1 MPEGSDPNGRNE
13 PDKALFRAISND
25 NLEGVQEALEGGAN
39 PNAIEGHHHTA
50 LSRAVT
56 IDDSRIVGHLLDR
69 GADPN
74 ARSENGETPLH
85 HSHQSSRAVFSQL
98 IQAGADP
105 NARDQGGITPL
116 HRAVA
121 DKRFLSSAQRLLEN
135 GADPNVR
142 TNVRGT
148 TPLHWANSDAATT
161 RLLTWKSYPKADPNA
176 PDRQGQT
183 PLHYAISNPDS
194 DRMERYNQ
202 VQSLLN
208 GGADPNI
215 RTHRQET
222 PLHRATLSLRESLA
236 EVSMLLQTGADVRSR
251 DDVGNTPLHYA
262 AGHTSVDRC
271 SVVQRLLQ
279 KGARP
284 NEQNHAG
291 QTPLHLAAGREGE
304 GQAEAIRRLLTDGAD
319 PNIADAKGQTPIDVA
334 SPSAQEIFARRY
346 NSPEQKERRAM
357 HDRAANQ
364 APNKPNKTDEY
375 HQQFADQIVE
385 QIRQGTAP
393 WQKPWKPGEESLPK
407 NLSSGKEYR
416 GGNSIYLSV
425 AQGAKDYSENR
436 WGTYKQ
442 IQAAGGHVRK
452 GEKGTRILSFQ
463 DHKQIAVTD
472 KAGKPVHD
480 AEGNKVYRYERLDH
494 PMVRQYTVFNADQT
508 DGLKLPERPS
518 QQPEWKAHENAEA
531 VIRAS
536 GVRINHVAGDRA
548 FYNLQND
555 RVTLPERG
563 QFPSANHYY
572 QTALHELG
580 HATGH
585 PDRMNR
591 QSLQEGVAAGF
602 GSEAYAKEELRA
614 EISAMMTGQRVG
626 VGHDPSRG
634 AAYVESWLKAL
645 QDDPREIYRA
655 SSEAQKMSDHLV
667 APMREKAAEQE
678 KKQGEL
684 AQKYSHEAGPQI
696 SHTPSPEAK
705 AQTQQLEREVTPN
718 R

>member
-1 MPEGSDPNGRNE
+1 MPQNDPNAALFSSIVSNDPEGMAAALDAGADPNARQGYN
-13 PDKALFRAISND
+13 
-25 NLEGVQEALEGGAN
+25 
-39 PNAIEGHHHTA
+39 HTA
-50 LSRAVT
+50 LSRAVAN
-56 IDDSRIVGHLLDR
+56 DSEQAVVVLLNR

-105 NARDQGGITPL
+105 NARDLRGITPL

-183 PLHYAISNPDS
+183 PLHYAVSNPDS
-194 DRMERYNQ
+194 DRIERYNQ

-236 EVSMLLQTGADVRSR
+236 EVSMLVQSGADVRSR

-262 AGHTSVDRC
+262 AGHASVDRG
-271 SVVQRLLQ
+271 SVVQRLLE

-291 QTPLHLAAGREGE
+291 QTPLHLAAGRQGE
-304 GQAEAIRRLLTDGAD
+304 GQAEAMTKLLQNGAD
-319 PNIADAKGQTPIDVA
+319 PTIADAKGKTPIDVA
-334 SPSAQEIFARRY
+334 SPTAKQIFELHHKAQ
-346 NSPEQKERRAM
+346 EQKERRAM
-357 HDRAANQ
+357 NNRAAEQ
-364 APNKPNKTDEY
+364 APNKPNKADEY

-385 QIRQGTAP
+385 QIRQGNAP
-393 WQKPWKPGEESLPK
+393 WQKPWKPGEEYLPK

-416 GGNSIYLSV
+416 GGNSVYLSV
-425 AQGAKDYSENR
+425 AQGAKGYSDNR

-442 IQAAGGHVRK
+442 IQAAGGQVRK
-452 GEKGTRILSFQ
+452 GERGTRILSFQ
-463 DHKQIAVTD
+463 DHKQISVTD
-472 KAGKPVHD
+472 KSGKPVHD
-480 AEGNKVYRYERLDH
+480 AEGKKVYRYERMDH
-494 PMVRQYTVFNADQT
+494 PMVRQYTVFNADQA

-536 GVRINHVAGDRA
+536 GVRINHVNGDRA

-555 RVTLPERG
+555 KVTLPEKG
-563 QFPSANHYY
+563 QFPSASHYY
-572 QTALHELG
+572 QTAMHELG

-585 PDRMNR
+585 ESRLNR
-591 QSLQEGVAAGF
+591 PSLQEGVKAGF

-614 EISAMMTGQRVG
+614 EISSMMTGQRVG

-667 APMREKAAEQE
+667 APMRERAAEQE
-678 KKQGEL
+678 KKEGEL
-684 AQKYSHEAGPQI
+684 AQKYSHQNGPQI
-696 SHTPSPEAK
+696 SHTPSPEAR
-705 AQTQQLEREVTPN
+705 AQTQQQEREVSPT

>member
-1 MPEGSDPNGRNE
+1 MPQNDPNAALFSSIGSNDPEGMAAALETGADPNARQGYN
-13 PDKALFRAISND
+13 
-25 NLEGVQEALEGGAN
+25 
-39 PNAIEGHHHTA
+39 HTA
-50 LSRAVT
+50 LSRAVAN
-56 IDDSRIVGHLLDR
+56 DSEQAVVVLLNR

-74 ARSENGETPLH
+74 ARSESGETPLH

-105 NARDQGGITPL
+105 NARDQRGITPL

-194 DRMERYNQ
+194 YRMERYNQ

-208 GGADPNI
+208 GGADPNA
-215 RTHRQET
+215 RNNREET
-222 PLHRATLSLRESLA
+222 PLHRVALSLRESLA
-236 EVSMLLQTGADVRSR
+236 EVSMLLQSGADVRSR

-262 AGHTSVDRC
+262 AGHASVDRC
-271 SVVQRLLQ
+271 SVVQRLLE

-291 QTPLHLAAGREGE
+291 QTPLHLAAGRAGE

-319 PNIADAKGQTPIDVA
+319 PNIADAKGQTPINVA
-334 SPSAQEIFARRY
+334 SPTAQEIFARRY

-357 HDRAANQ
+357 HDRAANE
-364 APNKPNKTDEY
+364 APNKPNRVDEY

-385 QIRQGTAP
+385 QIRQDNAP
-393 WQKPWKPGEESLPK
+393 WQKPWKPGEDSLPK
-407 NLSSGKEYR
+407 NLSSDKEYR
-416 GGNSIYLSV
+416 GGNSMYLAV
-425 AQGAKDYSENR
+425 AQGAKGYSDNR

-442 IQAAGGHVRK
+442 IQAAGGQVRK
-452 GEKGTRILSFQ
+452 GERGTRILSFQ

-480 AEGNKVYRYERLDH
+480 AEGNKVYRYERLNH
-494 PMVRQYTVFNADQT
+494 PMVRQYTVFNADQA

-536 GVRINHVAGDRA
+536 GVRINHVQGDRA
-548 FYNLQND
+548 FYNLQTD
-555 RVTLPERG
+555 KVTLPERG
-563 QFPSANHYY
+563 QFPSATHYY

-585 PDRMNR
+585 ESRLNR
-591 QSLQEGVAAGF
+591 PSLQEGVKAGF

-614 EISAMMTGQRVG
+614 EISAMMSGQRVG
-626 VGHDPSRG
+626 VGHDPPRG
-634 AAYVESWLKAL
+634 AAYVEGWLKAL
-645 QDDPREIYRA
+645 KDDPREIYRA
-655 SSEAQKMSDHLV
+655 ASEAQKMSDHLV

-684 AQKYSHEAGPQI
+684 AQKYSHQNGPQI
-696 SHTPSPEAK
+696 SHTPTQPAQAPERAP
-705 AQTQQLEREVTPN
+705 EREVTPS

>member
-1 MPEGSDPNGRNE
+1 MPQNDPNATLFSSIVSNDPEGIAAALEAGADPNARQGYN
-13 PDKALFRAISND
+13 
-25 NLEGVQEALEGGAN
+25 
-39 PNAIEGHHHTA
+39 HTA
-50 LSRAVT
+50 LSRAVAN
-56 IDDSRIVGHLLDR
+56 DSEQAVVVLLNR

-105 NARDQGGITPL
+105 NARDLRGITPL

-183 PLHYAISNPDS
+183 PLHYAVSNPDS
-194 DRMERYNQ
+194 DRIERYNQ

-236 EVSMLLQTGADVRSR
+236 EVSMLVQSGADVRSR

-262 AGHTSVDRC
+262 AGHASVDRC

-304 GQAEAIRRLLTDGAD
+304 GQAEAMTKLLQNGAD
-319 PNIADAKGQTPIDVA
+319 PTIADAKGKTPIDVA
-334 SPSAQEIFARRY
+334 SPTAKQIFELHHKAQ
-346 NSPEQKERRAM
+346 EQKERRAM
-357 HDRAANQ
+357 NNRAAEQ
-364 APNKPNKTDEY
+364 APNKPNKADEY

-385 QIRQGTAP
+385 QIRQGNAP
-393 WQKPWKPGEESLPK
+393 WQKPWKPGEEYLPK

-416 GGNSIYLSV
+416 GGNSVYLSV
-425 AQGAKDYSENR
+425 AQGAKGYSDNR

-442 IQAAGGHVRK
+442 IQAAGGQVRK
-452 GEKGTRILSFQ
+452 GERGTRILSFQ
-463 DHKQIAVTD
+463 DHRQIAVTD

-480 AEGNKVYRYERLDH
+480 AEGNKVYRYERLNH
-494 PMVRQYTVFNADQT
+494 PMVRQYTVFNADQA

-518 QQPEWKAHENAEA
+518 KQPVWKAHENAEA

-536 GVRINHVAGDRA
+536 GVRINHVQGDRA
-548 FYNLQND
+548 FYNLQTD
-555 RVTLPERG
+555 KVTLPERG
-563 QFPSANHYY
+563 QFPSATHYY

-585 PDRMNR
+585 ESRLNR
-591 QSLQEGVAAGF
+591 PSLQEGVKAGF

-614 EISAMMTGQRVG
+614 EISAMMSGQRVG

-634 AAYVESWLKAL
+634 AAYVEGWLKAL
-645 QDDPREIYRA
+645 KDNPREIYRA
-655 SSEAQKMSDHLV
+655 ASEAQKMSDHLV

-684 AQKYSHEAGPQI
+684 AQKYSYQNGPQI
-696 SHTPSPEAK
+696 SHTPTQPAQAPERAP
-705 AQTQQLEREVTPN
+705 EREVTPS

>member
-1 MPEGSDPNGRNE
+1 MAAALEAGADPNARQGYN
-13 PDKALFRAISND
+13 
-25 NLEGVQEALEGGAN
+25 
-39 PNAIEGHHHTA
+39 HTA
-50 LSRAVT
+50 LSRAVAC
-56 IDDSRIVGHLLDR
+56 DSAPTVELLLDR

-74 ARSENGETPLH
+74 ARSESGETPLH
-85 HSHQSSRAVFSQL
+85 HSHQASREVFDKL
-98 IQAGADP
+98 IAAGADP
-105 NARDQGGITPL
+105 NARDQRGITPL

-142 TNVRGT
+142 TNVHGT

-183 PLHYAISNPDS
+183 PLHYAVSNPDS
-194 DRMERYNQ
+194 DRIERYNQ

-236 EVSMLLQTGADVRSR
+236 EVSMLVQSGADVRSR

-262 AGHTSVDRC
+262 AGHASVDRG
-271 SVVQRLLQ
+271 SVVQRLLE

-334 SPSAQEIFARRY
+334 SPTAQEIFARRY
-346 NSPEQKERRAM
+346 NSPQQKESRAM

-364 APNKPNKTDEY
+364 APHKPNKTDEY

-393 WQKPWKPGEESLPK
+393 WQKPWKPGEEYLPK
-407 NLSSGKEYR
+407 NLSSDKEYR

-425 AQGAKDYSENR
+425 AQGAKGYSDNR

-442 IQAAGGHVRK
+442 IRGGR
-452 GEKGTRILSFQ
+452 
-463 DHKQIAVTD
+463 
-472 KAGKPVHD
+472 
-480 AEGNKVYRYERLDH
+480 
-494 PMVRQYTVFNADQT
+494 
-508 DGLKLPERPS
+508 RPGP
-518 QQPEWKAHENAEA
+518 QRRE
-531 VIRAS
+531 
-536 GVRINHVAGDRA
+536 
-548 FYNLQND
+548 
-555 RVTLPERG
+555 
-563 QFPSANHYY
+563 
-572 QTALHELG
+572 
-580 HATGH
+580 GH
-585 PDRMNR
+585 PHPVFPGSQTNRRHR
-591 QSLQEGVAAGF
+591 QSG
-602 GSEAYAKEELRA
+602 EAR
-614 EISAMMTGQRVG
+614 SPTR
-626 VGHDPSRG
+626 
-634 AAYVESWLKAL
+634 KATKCT
-645 QDDPREIYRA
+645 A
-655 SSEAQKMSDHLV
+655 TS
-667 APMREKAAEQE
+667 
-678 KKQGEL
+678 G
-684 AQKYSHEAGPQI
+684 
-696 SHTPSPEAK
+696 
-705 AQTQQLEREVTPN
+705 
-718 R
+718 

>member
-1 MPEGSDPNGRNE
+1 M
-13 PDKALFRAISND
+13 
-25 NLEGVQEALEGGAN
+25 
-39 PNAIEGHHHTA
+39 
-50 LSRAVT
+50 
-56 IDDSRIVGHLLDR
+56 
-69 GADPN
+69 
-74 ARSENGETPLH
+74 
-85 HSHQSSRAVFSQL
+85 
-98 IQAGADP
+98 
-105 NARDQGGITPL
+105 

-121 DKRFLSSAQRLLEN
+121 DKRFLSSAQRLLVN

-142 TNVRGT
+142 TNVHGT

-161 RLLTWKSYPKADPNA
+161 RLLTWKSDPKADPNA

-183 PLHYAISNPDS
+183 PLHYAVSNPDS

-208 GGADPNI
+208 AGADPNA

-222 PLHRATLSLRESLA
+222 PLHRAVLSLRESLA
-236 EVSMLLQTGADVRSR
+236 EVSMLVQAGADVRAR
-251 DDVGNTPLHYA
+251 DDAGNTPLHYA
-262 AGHTSVDRC
+262 AGHASVDRG
-271 SVVQRLLQ
+271 SVMQRLLE

-284 NEQNHAG
+284 DEQNHAG

-304 GQAEAIRRLLTDGAD
+304 GQARAITKMLQNGAD
-319 PNIADAKGQTPIDVA
+319 PDIRNAEGKTPLDVA
-334 SPSAQEIFARRY
+334 SPTAKQIFELHHKAQEL
-346 NSPEQKERRAM
+346 KERRAM
-357 HDRAANQ
+357 NDRAANQ
-364 APNKPNKTDEY
+364 APSKPNKTDEY
-375 HQQFADQIVE
+375 HQKFADQIVE
-385 QIRQGTAP
+385 QIRQGNAP

-416 GGNSIYLSV
+416 GGNSMYLSV
-425 AQGAKDYSENR
+425 AQEAKGYSDNR

-480 AEGNKVYRYERLDH
+480 AEGDKVYRYERLNH
-494 PMVRQYTVFNADQT
+494 PMVRQYTVFNADQA
-508 DGLKLPERPS
+508 DGLKLPERPA
-518 QQPEWKAHENAEA
+518 QQPEWKAHANAEA

-536 GVRINHVAGDRA
+536 GVRINHVQGDRA
-548 FYNLQND
+548 FYNLQSD

-563 QFPSANHYY
+563 QFPSASHYY
-572 QTALHELG
+572 QTAMHELG

-585 PDRMNR
+585 ESRLNR
-591 QSLQEGVAAGF
+591 PSLQEGVKAGF

-614 EISAMMTGQRVG
+614 EISAMMSGQRVG

-634 AAYVESWLKAL
+634 AAYVEGWLKAL
-645 QDDPREIYRA
+645 KDDPREIYRA

-684 AQKYSHEAGPQI
+684 AQKYSHQNGPQI

-705 AQTQQLEREVTPN
+705 AQTQQLEREVTPS

>member
-1 MPEGSDPNGRNE
+1 MPQNDPNAALFSSIGSNDPEGMAAALEAGADPNARQGYN
-13 PDKALFRAISND
+13 
-25 NLEGVQEALEGGAN
+25 
-39 PNAIEGHHHTA
+39 HTA
-50 LSRAVT
+50 LSRAVAC
-56 IDDSRIVGHLLDR
+56 DSARSVELLIER

-74 ARSENGETPLH
+74 SRSESGETPLH
-85 HSHQSSRAVFSQL
+85 HSHQASPEVFDKL
-98 IQAGADP
+98 IAAGADP
-105 NARDQGGITPL
+105 NARDLSGNAPL
-116 HRAVA
+116 HTAA
-121 DKRFLSSAQRLLEN
+121 SDKRFLRSVQRLLES

-142 TNVRGT
+142 TNVHGT

-183 PLHYAISNPDS
+183 PLHYAVSNPDS
-194 DRMERYNQ
+194 DRIERYNQ

-236 EVSMLLQTGADVRSR
+236 EVSMLVQSGADVRSR

-262 AGHTSVDRC
+262 AGHASVDRC
-271 SVVQRLLQ
+271 SVVQRLLE

-291 QTPLHLAAGREGE
+291 QTPLHLAAGREDE
-304 GQAEAIRRLLTDGAD
+304 GQAEAVRRLLTDGAD
-319 PNIADAKGQTPIDVA
+319 PNIADAKGQTPINVA
-334 SPSAQEIFARRY
+334 SPTAQEIFARRY
-346 NSPEQKERRAM
+346 NSPEQKESRAM
-357 HDRAANQ
+357 NDRAANQ
-364 APNKPNKTDEY
+364 APNKHNKTDEY

-385 QIRQGTAP
+385 QIRQGNAP

-416 GGNSIYLSV
+416 GGNSMYLSV
-425 AQGAKDYSENR
+425 AQGAKRLQRQPLGNLQADTGCRRPGPQGRKRHPHPVFPGSQTNR
-436 WGTYKQ
+436 CHRQSRQARPRRGREQSLPLRTTKPSDGAAIHRVQ
-442 IQAAGGHVRK
+442 CRSSRRIEAAG
-452 GEKGTRILSFQ
+452 TTI
-463 DHKQIAVTD
+463 TT
-472 KAGKPVHD
+472 AGV
-480 AEGNKVYRYERLDH
+480 EGARERGGSH
-494 PMVRQYTVFNADQT
+494 TSKRREDQPRRT
-508 DGLKLPERPS
+508 AIERS
-518 QQPEWKAHENAEA
+518 TTSRTTK
-531 VIRAS
+531 I
-536 GVRINHVAGDRA
+536 
-548 FYNLQND
+548 
-555 RVTLPERG
+555 TLPERG
-563 QFPSANHYY
+563 QFPSASHYY

-585 PDRMNR
+585 ESRLNR
-591 QSLQEGVAAGF
+591 QSLQEGVKAGF

-614 EISAMMTGQRVG
+614 EISSMMTGQRVG

-684 AQKYSHEAGPQI
+684 AQKYSHQNGPQI
-696 SHTPSPEAK
+696 SQTPTRPAEAPERA
-705 AQTQQLEREVTPN
+705 AQREVAPS

>member
-1 MPEGSDPNGRNE
+1 MPQNDPNAALFSSIVSNDPEGMAAALEAGADPNARQGYN
-13 PDKALFRAISND
+13 
-25 NLEGVQEALEGGAN
+25 
-39 PNAIEGHHHTA
+39 HTA
-50 LSRAVT
+50 LSRAVAN
-56 IDDSRIVGHLLDR
+56 DSEQAVEVLLNR

-105 NARDQGGITPL
+105 NARDLRGITPL

-183 PLHYAISNPDS
+183 PLHYAVSNPDS

-236 EVSMLLQTGADVRSR
+236 EVSMLVQTGADVRSR

-262 AGHTSVDRC
+262 AGHASVDRC

-291 QTPLHLAAGREGE
+291 QTPLHLAAGREVE
-304 GQAEAIRRLLTDGAD
+304 GQAEAMTKLLQNGAD
-319 PNIADAKGQTPIDVA
+319 PTTVDAKGKTPIDVA
-334 SPSAQEIFARRY
+334 SPTAKQIFELHHKAQ
-346 NSPEQKERRAM
+346 EQKERRAM
-357 HDRAANQ
+357 NNRAAEQ
-364 APNKPNKTDEY
+364 APNKPNKADEY

-385 QIRQGTAP
+385 QIRQGNAP
-393 WQKPWKPGEESLPK
+393 WQKPWKPGEEYLPK

-425 AQGAKDYSENR
+425 AQGAKGFSDNR

-442 IQAAGGHVRK
+442 IQAAGGQVRK
-452 GEKGTRILSFQ
+452 GERGTRILSFQ
-463 DHKQIAVTD
+463 DHKQISVTD
-472 KAGKPVHD
+472 KSGKPVHD
-480 AEGNKVYRYERLDH
+480 AEGNRVYRYERMDH
-494 PMVRQYTVFNADQT
+494 PMVRQYTVFNADQA

-536 GVRINHVAGDRA
+536 GVRINHVNGDRA

-555 RVTLPERG
+555 KVTLPEKG
-563 QFPSANHYY
+563 QFPSASHYY
-572 QTALHELG
+572 QTAMHELG

-585 PDRMNR
+585 ESRLNR
-591 QSLQEGVAAGF
+591 PSLQEGVKAGF

-614 EISAMMTGQRVG
+614 EISSMMTGQRVG

-667 APMREKAAEQE
+667 APMRERAAEQE

-684 AQKYSHEAGPQI
+684 AQKYSHQNGPQI
-696 SHTPSPEAK
+696 SHTPSPEAR
-705 AQTQQLEREVTPN
+705 AQTQQQEREVSPS

>member
-1 MPEGSDPNGRNE
+1 M
-13 PDKALFRAISND
+13 
-25 NLEGVQEALEGGAN
+25 
-39 PNAIEGHHHTA
+39 
-50 LSRAVT
+50 
-56 IDDSRIVGHLLDR
+56 
-69 GADPN
+69 
-74 ARSENGETPLH
+74 
-85 HSHQSSRAVFSQL
+85 FSQL

-105 NARDQGGITPL
+105 NARDQRGITPL

-208 GGADPNI
+208 GGADPNA
-215 RTHRQET
+215 RNNREET
-222 PLHRATLSLRESLA
+222 PLHRVALSLRESLA
-236 EVSMLLQTGADVRSR
+236 EVSMLVQSGADVRSR

-262 AGHTSVDRC
+262 AGHASVDRC
-271 SVVQRLLQ
+271 SVVQRLLE

-334 SPSAQEIFARRY
+334 SPTAQEIFARRY

-357 HDRAANQ
+357 HDHAANQ

-385 QIRQGTAP
+385 QIRQGNAP

-407 NLSSGKEYR
+407 NLSSDKEYR
-416 GGNSIYLSV
+416 GGNSMYLAV
-425 AQGAKDYSENR
+425 AQGAKGYSDNR

-442 IQAAGGHVRK
+442 IQAAGGQVRK
-452 GEKGTRILSFQ
+452 GERGTRILSFQ
-463 DHKQIAVTD
+463 DHRQIAVTD

-480 AEGNKVYRYERLDH
+480 AEGNKVYRYERTGPSDGAAIHCVQCRSSRRIEAAGTPFTTAGVEGARKRGGSHTSQRRAHQPRERRSRVLQ
-494 PMVRQYTVFNADQT
+494 PSERQGNTP
-508 DGLKLPERPS
+508 G
-518 QQPEWKAHENAEA
+518 
-531 VIRAS
+531 
-536 GVRINHVAGDRA
+536 
-548 FYNLQND
+548 
-555 RVTLPERG
+555 ERG
-563 QFPSANHYY
+563 QFPSASHYY

-585 PDRMNR
+585 ESRLNR
-591 QSLQEGVAAGF
+591 QSLQEGVKAGF

-614 EISAMMTGQRVG
+614 EISSMMTGQRVG

-684 AQKYSHEAGPQI
+684 AQKYSPENGPQI
-696 SHTPSPEAK
+696 SHAPSPEAK
-705 AQTQQLEREVTPN
+705 AQTQQHGTGSVA
-718 R
+718 

>member
-1 MPEGSDPNGRNE
+1 MPESSILNE
-13 PDKALFRAISND
+13 QDKALFSAISND
-25 NLEGVQEALEGGAN
+25 NLESVKEALDAGAN
-39 PNAIEGHHHTA
+39 PNASEGHHHTA

-56 IDDSRIVGHLLDR
+56 IDDSRIVGHLLNR

-105 NARDQGGITPL
+105 NARDQIGITPL

-183 PLHYAISNPDS
+183 PLHYAVSNPDS

-208 GGADPNI
+208 GGADPNA
-215 RTHRQET
+215 RNNREET
-222 PLHRATLSLRESLA
+222 PLHRVALSLRESLA
-236 EVSMLLQTGADVRSR
+236 EVSMLVQTGADVRAR
-251 DDVGNTPLHYA
+251 DHVGNTPLHYA
-262 AGHTSVDRC
+262 AGHASVDRG
-271 SVVQRLLQ
+271 SVVQRLLE

-334 SPSAQEIFARRY
+334 TPTAQEIFARRY

-357 HDRAANQ
+357 HDRAAKQ
-364 APNKPNKTDEY
+364 APNKLNKTDEY

-385 QIRQGTAP
+385 QIRQGNAP

-416 GGNSIYLSV
+416 GGNSMYLAV
-425 AQGAKDYSENR
+425 AQGAKGYSDNR

-442 IQAAGGHVRK
+442 IQAAGGQVRK
-452 GEKGTRILSFQ
+452 GERGTRILSFQ

-480 AEGNKVYRYERLDH
+480 AEGNKVYRYERLNH
-494 PMVRQYTVFNADQT
+494 PMVRQYTVFNADQA

-536 GVRINHVAGDRA
+536 GVKINHVNGDRA

-555 RVTLPERG
+555 KVTLPERG
-563 QFPSANHYY
+563 QFPSASHYY

-585 PDRMNR
+585 ESRLNR
-591 QSLQEGVAAGF
+591 PSLQEGVKAGF

-614 EISAMMTGQRVG
+614 EISSMMTGQRVG

-667 APMREKAAEQE
+667 APMRDRAAEQE
-678 KKQGEL
+678 QKQGEL
-684 AQKYSHEAGPQI
+684 AQKYSHQNGPQI
-696 SHTPSPEAK
+696 SHTPKQPTE
-705 AQTQQLEREVTPN
+705 QPTQQQQRDAGPS

>member
-1 MPEGSDPNGRNE
+1 MPQNDPNVALFSSIVSNDPEGMAAALDAGADPNARQGYN
-13 PDKALFRAISND
+13 
-25 NLEGVQEALEGGAN
+25 
-39 PNAIEGHHHTA
+39 HTA
-50 LSRAVT
+50 LSRAVAN
-56 IDDSRIVGHLLDR
+56 DSEQAVVVLLNR

-74 ARSENGETPLH
+74 SRSENGETPLH
-85 HSHQSSRAVFSQL
+85 HSHLASRAVFSQL

-105 NARDQGGITPL
+105 NARDLRGITPL

-121 DKRFLSSAQRLLEN
+121 DKRFLSSAQRLLVN

-142 TNVRGT
+142 TNVHGA

-183 PLHYAISNPDS
+183 PLHYAVSNPDS

-208 GGADPNI
+208 GGADPNA
-215 RTHRQET
+215 RTDLQET
-222 PLHRATLSLRESLA
+222 PLHRATLSLRDSSA
-236 EVSMLLQTGADVRSR
+236 EVSQLLRSGAEPQVQDHF
-251 DDVGNTPLHYA
+251 GNTPLHFA
-262 AGHTSVDRC
+262 AAHATTARTA
-271 SVVQRLLQ
+271 VVEELVE
-279 KGARP
+279 KGSRI
-284 NEQNHAG
+284 NIRNNVGE
-291 QTPLHLAAGREGE
+291 TPLHLAASREGE
-304 GQAEAIRRLLTDGAD
+304 GQARAMTKLLQNGAD
-319 PNIADAKGQTPIDVA
+319 PTLVDAKGRTPIDVA
-334 SPSAQEIFARRY
+334 SPTAKQIFELQHKAQEL
-346 NSPEQKERRAM
+346 KERRTM
-357 HDRAANQ
+357 NNRAADQ
-364 APNKPNKTDEY
+364 APNKPNRVDEY
-375 HQQFADQIVE
+375 HQKFADQIVE
-385 QIRQGTAP
+385 QIREGTAP

-416 GGNSIYLSV
+416 GGNSMYLSV
-425 AQGAKDYSENR
+425 AQGAKGYSENR

-442 IQAAGGHVRK
+442 IEAAGGQVRK
-452 GEKGTRILSFQ
+452 GERGTRILSFQ

-494 PMVRQYTVFNADQT
+494 PMVRQYTVFNADQA

-536 GVRINHVAGDRA
+536 GVRINHVQGDRA
-548 FYNLQND
+548 FYNLQTD
-555 RVTLPERG
+555 KVTLPERG
-563 QFPSANHYY
+563 QFPSASHYY

-585 PDRMNR
+585 ESRLNR
-591 QSLQEGVAAGF
+591 QSLQEGVKAGF

-614 EISAMMTGQRVG
+614 EISSMMSGQRVG

-634 AAYVESWLKAL
+634 AAYVEGWLKAL

-684 AQKYSHEAGPQI
+684 AQKYSHQNGPQI
-696 SHTPSPEAK
+696 SHTPNQPAPERAP
-705 AQTQQLEREVTPN
+705 EREVAPS

>member
-1 MPEGSDPNGRNE
+1 MPESSDPNERNE
-13 PDKALFRAISND
+13 PDKALFTAIANE
-25 NLEGVQEALEGGAN
+25 NLEGLQEALDGGAN

-50 LSRAVT
+50 LSRAVAN
-56 IDDSRIVGHLLDR
+56 DSEQAVEVLLNR

-85 HSHQSSRAVFSQL
+85 HSHLASREVFDQL
-98 IQAGADP
+98 IVAGTDP
-105 NARDQGGITPL
+105 NAHDQRGITPL

-236 EVSMLLQTGADVRSR
+236 EVSMLVQTGADVRAR
-251 DDVGNTPLHYA
+251 DHVGNTPLHYA
-262 AGHTSVDRC
+262 AGHASVDRG
-271 SVVQRLLQ
+271 SVVQRLLE

-291 QTPLHLAAGREGE
+291 QTPLHLAAGREVE

-334 SPSAQEIFARRY
+334 TPTAQEIFARRY

-357 HDRAANQ
+357 HDRAAKQ

-385 QIRQGTAP
+385 QIRQGNAP

-407 NLSSGKEYR
+407 NLSSGNEYR

-425 AQGAKDYSENR
+425 AQGAKGYSDNR

-480 AEGNKVYRYERLDH
+480 AEGKKVYRYERMDH
-494 PMVRQYTVFNADQT
+494 PMVRQYTVFNTDQA

-536 GVRINHVAGDRA
+536 GVKINHVNGDRA

-563 QFPSANHYY
+563 QFSSASHYY

-585 PDRMNR
+585 ESRLNR
-591 QSLQEGVAAGF
+591 PSLQEGVTAGF

-626 VGHDPSRG
+626 VGHGPSRG

-684 AQKYSHEAGPQI
+684 EQKYSHQNGPQI
-696 SHTPSPEAK
+696 SHTPSPEAR
-705 AQTQQLEREVTPN
+705 AQTQQQEREVSPT

>member
-1 MPEGSDPNGRNE
+1 MPQNDPNAALFSSIVSNDPEGMAATLEAGADPNARQGFN
-13 PDKALFRAISND
+13 
-25 NLEGVQEALEGGAN
+25 
-39 PNAIEGHHHTA
+39 HTA

-56 IDDSRIVGHLLDR
+56 MDDSRIVGHLLDR

-105 NARDQGGITPL
+105 NARDQRGITPL

-121 DKRFLSSAQRLLEN
+121 DKRFLSSVQRLLEN

-183 PLHYAISNPDS
+183 PLHYAVS
-194 DRMERYNQ
+194 DRDADRIERYNQ

-208 GGADPNI
+208 GGADPNA
-215 RTHRQET
+215 RNNREET

-236 EVSMLLQTGADVRSR
+236 EVSMLVQSGADVRSR

-262 AGHTSVDRC
+262 AGHASVDRG
-271 SVVQRLLQ
+271 SVVQRLLE

-346 NSPEQKERRAM
+346 NSPEQKERRTM
-357 HDRAANQ
+357 NDRAASQ
-364 APNKPNKTDEY
+364 APSKPNKTDEY
-375 HQQFADQIVE
+375 HRQFADQIVE
-385 QIRQGTAP
+385 QIRQGNAP
-393 WQKPWKPGEESLPK
+393 WQRPWKPGEDCLPK
-407 NLSSGKEYR
+407 NLSSDKEYR

-425 AQGAKDYSENR
+425 AQGAKGYSDNR

-442 IQAAGGHVRK
+442 IEAAGGHVRK
-452 GEKGTRILSFQ
+452 GERGTRILSFQ

-472 KAGKPVHD
+472 KAGKPVTD
-480 AEGNKVYRYERLDH
+480 GEGKRVYRYEKLDH
-494 PMVRQYTVFNADQT
+494 PMVRQYTVFNADQA

-548 FYNLQND
+548 FYNLHTD
-555 RVTLPERG
+555 KVTLPERG
-563 QFPSANHYY
+563 QFPSASHYY

-585 PDRMNR
+585 ESRLNR
-591 QSLQEGVAAGF
+591 QSLQEGVKAGF

-667 APMREKAAEQE
+667 APMRERAAEQE

-684 AQKYSHEAGPQI
+684 AQKYSHQNGPQI
-696 SHTPSPEAK
+696 SHSPSPQAKAK
-705 AQTQQLEREVTPN
+705 AQEMERDAGPS

>member
-1 MPEGSDPNGRNE
+1 MPENDPNA
-13 PDKALFRAISND
+13 ALFSSIVSND
-25 NLEGVQEALEGGAN
+25 PEGMAAALDAGAD
-39 PNAIEGHHHTA
+39 PNARQGYNHTA
-50 LSRAVT
+50 LSRAVAN
-56 IDDSRIVGHLLDR
+56 DSEQAVEVLLNR

-105 NARDQGGITPL
+105 NARDLRGITPL

-121 DKRFLSSAQRLLEN
+121 DKRFLSSAQRLLVN

-161 RLLTWKSYPKADPNA
+161 RLLTWKSHPKADPNA

-183 PLHYAISNPDS
+183 PLHHAVSNPDS

-208 GGADPNI
+208 GGADPNA

-222 PLHRATLSLRESLA
+222 PLHRVALSLRESLA
-236 EVSMLLQTGADVRSR
+236 EVSMLVQAGADVRAR
-251 DDVGNTPLHYA
+251 DHVGNTPLLYA
-262 AGHTSVDRC
+262 AGHASVDRG
-271 SVVQRLLQ
+271 SVMQRLLE

-304 GQAEAIRRLLTDGAD
+304 GQARAITKMLQNGAD

-334 SPSAQEIFARRY
+334 SPTAKQIFELH
-346 NSPEQKERRAM
+346 NKGQEQKERRAM
-357 HDRAANQ
+357 HDRAANE
-364 APNKPNKTDEY
+364 ASHKPNKTDEY

-385 QIRQGTAP
+385 QIRQGNAP

-416 GGNSIYLSV
+416 GGNSMYLSV
-425 AQGAKDYSENR
+425 AQGAKGYSDNR

-452 GEKGTRILSFQ
+452 GERGTRILSFQ

-480 AEGNKVYRYERLDH
+480 AEGNKVYRHERMDH
-494 PMVRQYTVFNADQT
+494 PMVRQYTVFNADQA
-508 DGLKLPERPS
+508 DGLKLPERPA

-563 QFPSANHYY
+563 QFPSASHYY

-585 PDRMNR
+585 ESRLNR
-591 QSLQEGVAAGF
+591 PSLQEGVKAGF

-614 EISAMMTGQRVG
+614 EISSMMTGQRVG

-678 KKQGEL
+678 KKQDDL

-696 SHTPSPEAK
+696 SHTPSAPPQAEERAK
-705 AQTQQLEREVTPN
+705 GLEREVTPS

>member
-1 MPEGSDPNGRNE
+1 MPQNDPNAALFSSIVSNDPEGIAAALEAGADPNARQGYN
-13 PDKALFRAISND
+13 
-25 NLEGVQEALEGGAN
+25 
-39 PNAIEGHHHTA
+39 HTA
-50 LSRAVT
+50 LSRAVAN
-56 IDDSRIVGHLLDR
+56 DSEQAVEVLLNR

-85 HSHQSSRAVFSQL
+85 HSHQASPEVFDKL
-98 IQAGADP
+98 IAAGADP
-105 NARDQGGITPL
+105 NARDQRGITPL

-183 PLHYAISNPDS
+183 PLHYAVSNPDS
-194 DRMERYNQ
+194 DRIERYNQ

-236 EVSMLLQTGADVRSR
+236 EVSMLVQSGADVRSR

-262 AGHTSVDRC
+262 AGHASVDRG
-271 SVVQRLLQ
+271 SVVQRLLE

-304 GQAEAIRRLLTDGAD
+304 GQADAIRRLLTDGAD
-319 PNIADAKGQTPIDVA
+319 PNIADAKGQTPINVA
-334 SPSAQEIFARRY
+334 SPTAQEIFARRY
-346 NSPEQKERRAM
+346 NSQELKERRAM
-357 HDRAANQ
+357 NNRAAEQ
-364 APNKPNKTDEY
+364 APHKPNKTDEY

-385 QIRQGTAP
+385 QIRQGNAP
-393 WQKPWKPGEESLPK
+393 WQKPWKPGEEYLPK

-425 AQGAKDYSENR
+425 AQGAKGYSDNR

-442 IQAAGGHVRK
+442 IEAAGGQVRK
-452 GEKGTRILSFQ
+452 GERGTRILSFQ
-463 DHKQIAVTD
+463 DHRQIAVTD
-472 KAGKPVHD
+472 KAGKPVTD
-480 AEGNKVYRYERLDH
+480 GEGNRVYRYERLNH
-494 PMVRQYTVFNADQT
+494 PMVRQYTVFNADQA

-536 GVRINHVAGDRA
+536 GVRINHVQGDRA
-548 FYNLQND
+548 FYNLQTD
-555 RVTLPERG
+555 KVTLPERG
-563 QFPSANHYY
+563 QFPSATHYY

-585 PDRMNR
+585 ESRLNR
-591 QSLQEGVAAGF
+591 PSLQEGVKSGF

-614 EISAMMTGQRVG
+614 EISAMMSGQRVG

-634 AAYVESWLKAL
+634 AAYVEGWLKAL
-645 QDDPREIYRA
+645 KDDPREIYRA

-684 AQKYSHEAGPQI
+684 AQKYSHQNGPQI
-696 SHTPSPEAK
+696 SHTPSPATRE
-705 AQTQQLEREVTPN
+705 QTQQQEREVSPT

>member
-13 PDKALFRAISND
+13 QDKALLRAISND
-25 NLEGVQEALEGGAN
+25 NLEGVKEALDVGAN

-74 ARSENGETPLH
+74 ARSENRETPLH

-105 NARDQGGITPL
+105 NAHDQRGITPL

-236 EVSMLLQTGADVRSR
+236 EVSMLVQTGADVRSR

-262 AGHTSVDRC
+262 AGHASVDRC
-271 SVVQRLLQ
+271 SVVQRLLE

-319 PNIADAKGQTPIDVA
+319 PNIADAKGQTPLDVA
-334 SPSAQEIFARRY
+334 SPTAQEIFARRY

-357 HDRAANQ
+357 HDRAANE
-364 APNKPNKTDEY
+364 APHKPNKTDEY

-393 WQKPWKPGEESLPK
+393 WQRPWKPGEDCLPK

-425 AQGAKDYSENR
+425 AQGAKGYSDNR

-442 IQAAGGHVRK
+442 IQAAGGQVRK
-452 GEKGTRILSFQ
+452 GERGTRILSFQ
-463 DHKQIAVTD
+463 DHRQIAVTD
-472 KAGKPVHD
+472 KAGKPVTD
-480 AEGNKVYRYERLDH
+480 GEGNRVYRYEKLDH
-494 PMVRQYTVFNADQT
+494 PMVRQYTVFNADQA

-536 GVRINHVAGDRA
+536 GVKINHVAGDRA
-548 FYNLQND
+548 YYNLNSDQI
-555 RVTLPERG
+555 TLPERG
-563 QFPSANHYY
+563 QFPSATHYY

-585 PDRMNR
+585 ESRLNR
-591 QSLQEGVAAGF
+591 PSLQEGVKSGF

-634 AAYVESWLKAL
+634 AAYVEGWLKAL
-645 QDDPREIYRA
+645 KDDPREIYRA

-667 APMREKAAEQE
+667 APMRERAAEQE

-684 AQKYSHEAGPQI
+684 AQKYSHQNGPQI
-696 SHTPSPEAK
+696 SHTPSPEARG
-705 AQTQQLEREVTPN
+705 QTQQLEREVSPN